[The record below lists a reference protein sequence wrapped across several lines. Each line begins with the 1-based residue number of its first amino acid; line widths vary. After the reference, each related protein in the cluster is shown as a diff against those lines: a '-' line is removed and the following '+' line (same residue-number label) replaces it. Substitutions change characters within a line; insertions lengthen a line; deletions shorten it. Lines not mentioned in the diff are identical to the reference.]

1 MDPKTAP
8 ILEPFSQRRSSKLK
22 KVRIITNSCEFII
35 ALTVPQYVVQQQ
47 LIENNTQSKPVKKD
61 LILPPSV
68 TTKSTIVPI
77 QSVPFIVGD
86 LIPVISDMSD
96 IAFALFVELGMY

>member
-1 MDPKTAP
+1 M
-8 ILEPFSQRRSSKLK
+8 
-22 KVRIITNSCEFII
+22 
-35 ALTVPQYVVQQQ
+35 
-47 LIENNTQSKPVKKD
+47 
-61 LILPPSV
+61 